1 MKKLLFLAAGILLL
15 PQAGTAQTASDSAA
29 IRGAALDYIEGWY
42 TGDAV
47 RMERALHP
55 ELAKRILMANS
66 NEPGKHFMHMT
77 ADQLVDGA
85 RRGGGSN
92 TPADEQRKEVRILDI
107 FRGTA
112 SVRVDART
120 WVDYLHV
127 VQDGDGHWS
136 IINVLWELREDPAP
150 TGDDS

>member
-1 MKKLLFLAAGILLL
+1 MKKLLLLLSAVLLL
-15 PQAGTAQTASDSAA
+15 PRVAAAQTAADSTG

-55 ELAKRILMANS
+55 ELAKRILMANQ

-77 ADQLVDGA
+77 ADQLIEGA
-85 RRGGGSN
+85 RRGGGSDS
-92 TPADEQRKEVRILDI
+92 PAEEQRKEVKILDI

-112 SVRVDART
+112 SVRVDAQT

-127 VQDGDGHWS
+127 VEDDGNWV
-136 IINVLWELREDPAP
+136 IINVLWELREDRRVG
-150 TGDDS
+150 GDDS